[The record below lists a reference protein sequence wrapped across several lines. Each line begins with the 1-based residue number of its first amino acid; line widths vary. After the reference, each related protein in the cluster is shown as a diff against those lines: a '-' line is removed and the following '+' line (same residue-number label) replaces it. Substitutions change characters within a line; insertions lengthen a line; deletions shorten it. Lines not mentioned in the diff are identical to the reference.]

1 MTGDTWSRALAAWLH
16 DDYYPWLVK
25 LTAAVNQLEQQ
36 VADLSGLESDDEGDP
51 VPPPP
56 PPPPFGET

>member
-1 MTGDTWSRALAAWLH
+1 LAAWLH